1 MQITVVVPN
10 RNGRRWLPGL
20 LASLSRQSV
29 KAARTI
35 VIDNASGDDSVAW
48 LTREYPEVD
57 VVRLARNTGFAGAAN
72 RGIAAAGTEA
82 VALLNSDVELEPDW
96 LALTL
101 AALEADP
108 GRAAVAGKLVSLA
121 DPSVIDDAGDTLRR
135 DGVCEQRGR
144 LRRDDGRFDEPGE
157 IFSAC
162 AAAAV
167 LRTAAVRAAGG
178 FDERFFLYLE
188 DVDLGLR
195 LRLAGWRCWYEPRA
209 VAHHA
214 GGGSAD
220 HSARSIGAWVQRNT
234 LLMVLRA
241 FPLRW
246 APLVLYRQVGWLWH
260 ALRAGTAGELLRGT
274 GAAIPL
280 VPAMLRERRALRQGT
295 VVPIDVVVPARPW
308 RGPAAGGHPRSDR

>member
-1 MQITVVVPN
+1 
-10 RNGRRWLPGL
+10 
-20 LASLSRQSV
+20 
-29 KAARTI
+29 
-35 VIDNASGDDSVAW
+35 
-48 LTREYPEVD
+48 
-57 VVRLARNTGFAGAAN
+57 
-72 RGIAAAGTEA
+72 

-121 DPSVIDDAGDTLRR
+121 DPSVIDDAGNTLRR

-280 VPAMLRERRALRQGT
+280 VPAMLRERRALRQGA